1 VLVSRATIH
10 HLRAS
15 WWSSP
20 ARKLRG
26 IPAGFV
32 AELTG
37 EEVARVARH
46 HPPPPGFM
54 AELTY

>member
-1 VLVSRATIH
+1 
-10 HLRAS
+10 
-15 WWSSP
+15 
-20 ARKLRG
+20 LRG